1 MIKSNLPIY
10 DSILKLQNEGAVIL
24 GKGFIKKINFLL
36 SRMTSGESISYAFE
50 PLIPKE
56 DLSLIF
62 SSEKSGALAEGFDG
76 LVGII
81 TYKDLLSSKIKK
93 SLTFPVIMI
102 CLSLVVI
109 AGYSVK
115 VFPAFEKVLPTSKW
129 PGVTSSLYYFGLSLV
144 DGLWVSILIFVIV
157 SYFIIVFILANVR
170 GRIRDYYLDKIIPFS
185 IYKQLNA
192 SVLMTGVASML
203 RNNIPIQE
211 ALNIIS
217 LNANKWL
224 LSHINKMSDNM
235 SIGLNYGDALN
246 TGLFDKQVLLNIS
259 LYSSLPSFYD
269 VLASV
274 SEITKVNINKKIDG
288 LSNGLKSFSTL
299 VLGGSV
305 IWVFAALFS
314 LSDQLSKM
322 STM

>member
-10 DSILKLQNEGAVIL
+10 DSILKLQNEGAAIL
-24 GKGFIKKINFLL
+24 GKGFVKKINFLL
-36 SRMTSGESISYAFE
+36 SRMTSGESVSYAFE

-76 LVGII
+76 LVDMIF
-81 TYKDLLSSKIKK
+81 YKDLLSSKIKK

-115 VFPAFEKVLPTSKW
+115 VFPAFEKVLPATKW
-129 PGVTSSLYYFGLSLV
+129 PGVTSSLYSFGLSLV
-144 DGLWVSILIFVIV
+144 DGLWINICVFVIA
-157 SYFIIVFILANVR
+157 SYFIIIFILANIRGKVR
-170 GRIRDYYLDKIIPFS
+170 DLYLDKIMPFS

-192 SVLMTGVASML
+192 SVLMSGIASML
-203 RNNIPIQE
+203 KNNIPIQD

-224 LSHINKMSDNM
+224 LSHINKMSGNM
-235 SIGLNYGDALN
+235 SKGLNYGDALN

-269 VLASV
+269 VLSSV
-274 SEITKVNINKKIDG
+274 SEITKININKKIDG
-288 LSNGLKSFSTL
+288 VSNGLKSFSTL
-299 VLGGSV
+299 ILGGSV